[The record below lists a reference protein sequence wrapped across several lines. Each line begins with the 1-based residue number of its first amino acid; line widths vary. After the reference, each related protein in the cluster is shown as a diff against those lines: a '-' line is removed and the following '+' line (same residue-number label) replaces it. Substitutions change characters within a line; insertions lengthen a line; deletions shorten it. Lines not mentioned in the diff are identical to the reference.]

1 MAKWRFRFA
10 KMLSDIQDRRLL
22 EIYQMTSEP
31 YVLVGGIIMP
41 WRFIVALFV
50 LFYYAR
56 WPLWQSNDITS

>member
-10 KMLSDIQDRRLL
+10 KTFVSDIQDGRPL

-31 YVLVGGIIMP
+31 YLLVGGVISP

-50 LFYYAR
+50 LF
-56 WPLWQSNDITS
+56 